1 MKKKLFCLFS
11 AILIVLCLATP
22 VHAENAMGT
31 GGYHPPMVTIITLSE
46 PAGNSARAFSRFS

>member
-31 GGYHPPMVTIITLSE
+31 GGYHPPMVTIITLNG
-46 PAGNSARAFSRFS
+46 PRDL